1 MKKRIVSV
9 VLAVI
14 LVVSLFCTAAMAA
27 GNNGAGYYGKY
38 KTITCLGDSASSG
51 YGLSDYE
58 KYGKLV
64 VWETRI
70 DGSYP
75 DLVAKDA
82 GAQTLYSYGASG
94 IRSCELRMLL
104 DASYSGDN
112 LVNEGVMATLSE
124 GEITPAK
131 IAKLRPDYINA
142 VKEADLLILDIGFDD
157 IWLPTIATI
166 YDQAADGRFGSQG
179 YQLKEYVDRYGPV
192 PVVINNVMSYLV
204 AWLTHPQNWVQYWAE
219 WDRAVLKFLSDYQIN
234 YAAILERIYELN
246 PDVTIIANGMYNP
259 TRGWSLLPGDNSIEH
274 VLQPFYDGLNAYKE
288 SFTAVYKNYYYV
300 EERDIPLINTQS
312 TLPLYENLTLDDSGF
327 NPHPTAEGHRMIAD
341 LDLAVLA
348 SINGGSYSGSGYGSF
363 TDVYKGTY
371 CYDAVEW
378 AHSKGIANGY
388 TATTFGPNDSC
399 TRGQVV
405 TFLWRAAGCP
415 EVKGSCPFTDVSS
428 SSPYYKAI
436 IWASEKGIAKGFDA
450 THFKPNDTVTRAQ
463 FVTFLWRYEGEKN
476 VSISNPF
483 IDVPENGAYTDAIL
497 WAAAKGITKGVDA
510 SHFQPNAN
518 CTRGQVV
525 TFIYRDMA

>member
-9 VLAVI
+9 LLAAVLIASV
-14 LVVSLFCTAAMAA
+14 FCTTALAASDNSAS
-27 GNNGAGYYGKY
+27 YYGKY

-51 YGLSDYE
+51 YGLADYQ
-58 KYGKLV
+58 KYNKLV

-104 DASYSGDN
+104 DAGYSGDN
-112 LVNEGVMATLSE
+112 LVNDGVMATLSD

-131 IAKLRPDYINA
+131 IAQLRPDYIKA
-142 VKEADLLILDIGFDD
+142 VKDADLIILDIGFDD

-166 YDQAADGRFGSQG
+166 YDQAADGRFGSTG
-179 YQLKEYVDRYGPV
+179 YKLRDYVDRYGPV
-192 PVVINNVMSYLV
+192 PVVINNVLSYLV
-204 AWLTHPQNWVQYWAE
+204 AWLTHPQNWVQYWVE

-234 YAAILERIYELN
+234 YSAILARIYELN

-259 TRGWSLLPGDNSIEH
+259 TEGWSILPEDNSIEH
-274 VLQPFYDGLNAYKE
+274 VIQPYYDYLNAYKE
-288 SFTAVYKNYYYV
+288 SFTSVYKNYYYV

-327 NPHPTAEGHRMIAD
+327 NPHPTAAGHRMIAD
-341 LDLAVLA
+341 LDLAVLNK
-348 SINGGSYSGSGYGSF
+348 IHGGSASGFFNDVHKGS
-363 TDVYKGTY
+363 Y
-371 CYDAVEW
+371 CYDAVQW
-378 AHSKGIANGY
+378 AAGKNIAKGYNS
-388 TATTFGPNDSC
+388 TTFGPNDSC

-415 EVKGSCPFTDVSS
+415 EPKTGSCPFVDVSS

-436 IWASEKGIAKGFDA
+436 LWAAEKGIAKGVDSS
-450 THFKPNDTVTRAQ
+450 HFQPNTTVSRAQ
-463 FVTFLWRYEGEKN
+463 FVTFLWRYEGSRN
-476 VSISNPF
+476 VYMRNPF
-483 IDVPENGAYTDAIL
+483 VDVNESSPYFEAIM
-497 WAAAKGITKGVDA
+497 WAAKTGVTKGVDA
-510 SHFQPNAN
+510 SHFQPNEN

-525 TFIYRDMA
+525 TFLYRDMA